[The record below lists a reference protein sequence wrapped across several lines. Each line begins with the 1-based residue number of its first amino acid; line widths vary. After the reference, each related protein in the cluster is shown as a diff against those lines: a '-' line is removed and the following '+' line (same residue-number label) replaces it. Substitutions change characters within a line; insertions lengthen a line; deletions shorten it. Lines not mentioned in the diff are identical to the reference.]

1 MVGAGMSKNSRPL
14 PGVRTTFPSWDEL
27 SRAMFDEIYTLPLD
41 ATEKHLEDRERK
53 FNQKSALRIAS
64 EYEARF
70 KRRQLDEFL
79 LRSIPNDDHQPGRLH
94 ELLLDLP
101 WKDVFT
107 TNFDTLLERTH
118 VHGRSYQSVRAID
131 DLATSASPR
140 IIKLHGPF
148 FSSTSFIITEEDYRT
163 YPQKFAPFVNTVR
176 QSLIE
181 NAFVLIGFSG
191 DDPNF
196 LEWIGWIRDELSN
209 RQAPIYLV
217 GLLEFTDVDRA
228 LLEHRGVTPI
238 DLTPISK
245 EVAANDQKHSTTLE
259 WFLRGLQTVEPPRPE
274 RWPDFT
280 LREQTVTG
288 ISVPVLVD
296 KVVEPKT
303 VRALVDSQTTFD
315 EITAIKIIVRW
326 RHERLKYPGWLVLT
340 DQKRSSLR
348 QETMRYI
355 PRLIS
360 LARNWSHV
368 DQVLL
373 FREMI
378 WRIETSML
386 PLDVSLMEP
395 LETACDGLF
404 SSLTDGSRLRPSDK
418 MTELLSVTDTEVQEC
433 WLEIAFALIRDSRE
447 SFEATSWNTLNGK
460 VSQVIHLFPQ
470 YNDRFHYEHALWN
483 LWNLERS
490 EARNLLSQWVPSPYS
505 PLALMWK
512 AGLLIELDDLSESRS
527 LLRLALEEI
536 RQSFHRTQG
545 ANIDLLSL
553 EGWCTYLLMPV
564 ESEINFRNLHQD
576 SQYQNYNANI
586 AGVHEQFL
594 KRWDQLK
601 AWDSDPWPFVE
612 YFERVL
618 SGEPPATQKVEQ
630 VVPGFDIGH
639 YTVKRSLFQGPNT
652 KWLPAFSYLRML
664 ERVGIPPR
672 FVNDTV
678 RNVAKWLAP
687 ISDFWS
693 TMLLVRAG
701 NTRAVR
707 EGDIANRAQI
717 ANMSPDLVRSLNSW
731 AMNAL
736 SRELSSLGGPIPMQS
751 AQVSLLETLIEF
763 LSRLTLRL
771 GQDERQDAFHM
782 ALKLHDLP
790 GIKTHIRLNRSCGA
804 WFRRLF
810 DSADG
815 QQLLEWLPELIRF
828 SLPNDAS
835 ENNSSQHPAISWPD
849 PMTEFPVDTVREIQ
863 KVGPNLKAEI
873 HEAIEW
879 LLHDTQ
885 ATSGEKRQRA
895 LMRLF
900 RVFHTRIMTEEQEKH
915 FGELLW
921 EQSIESGLPDLPDS
935 TLLNY
940 LHTPSPPEINP
951 ASRIKQHLLTLK
963 PYKSVSFEGSSISIN
978 SPGESE
984 DQMIHEISIA
994 SRPVVLLPS
1003 ETQGEIDWELTE
1015 VNQMWNDVYKWWE
1028 NDKHAIKHVNNN
1040 PGLTSGF
1047 EEFARRS
1054 IDRVSMFLSR
1064 VVLPQMETANE
1075 EDWDRILSF
1084 LSEARQ
1090 DKVFLSQALPYI
1102 LLHRPSELNMVQ
1114 KTIRDALTS
1123 GGEKAVIAA
1132 AEAVSHWAY
1141 LGDEADVE
1149 RVPQDAI
1156 NDLIKRVVFRRPEG
1170 AKTCLRQLSIIISKK
1185 SDLIDSDQVHLVVS
1199 SLTPWLEATLIPIPE
1214 NDRGGF
1220 PEHERPLLRT
1230 RLGQLASALSD
1241 WMKIILPGQPEP
1253 PEISSLRE
1261 SYSSHPLP
1269 EVRRSFSNS

>member
-1 MVGAGMSKNSRPL
+1 MSKNSRPL
-14 PGVRTTFPSWDEL
+14 PGVRTTFPSWEEL
-27 SRAMFDEIYTLPLD
+27 SRAMFDEIYPPPLD
-41 ATEKHLEDRERK
+41 ATERQLKERESK
-53 FNQKSALRIAS
+53 FNQKGALRIAS
-64 EYEARF
+64 EFEARR
-70 KRRQLDEFL
+70 KRRKLVDFL
-79 LRSIPNDDHQPGRLH
+79 RKSIPNDDHQPGFLH

-118 VHGRSYQSVRAID
+118 VPGRSYQPVETTS
-131 DLATSASPR
+131 DLATSESPR
-140 IIKLHGPF
+140 IVNLHG
-148 FSSTSFIITEEDYRT
+148 SLCSDTHLIITEEDYRT
-163 YPQKFAPFVNTVR
+163 YPRRFAPFVNTVR

-196 LEWIGWIRDELSN
+196 LEWIGWIRDELGDHH
-209 RQAPIYLV
+209 APIYLV
-217 GLLEFTDVDRA
+217 GLLKLTDVDRA
-228 LLEHRGVTPI
+228 LLEHRTVTPI
-238 DLTPISK
+238 DLAPLSEGVAPI
-245 EVAANDQKHSTTLE
+245 DQKHTVTLE
-259 WFLRGLQTVEPPRPE
+259 WFLRGLQAVEPPRPE

-280 LREQTVTG
+280 KNEKTVTG
-288 ISVPVLVD
+288 LSVPVLVNQE
-296 KVVEPKT
+296 VEPET
-303 VRALVDSQTTFD
+303 VNSMVDSPNRFD
-315 EITAIKIIVRW
+315 EITAIRIIVRW
-326 RHERLKYPGWLVLT
+326 RHERMKYPGWLVPT
-340 DQKRSSLR
+340 NEMRSSLW
-348 QETMRYI
+348 QNTQQYI

-373 FREMI
+373 FRELI

-386 PLDVSLMEP
+386 PLDVSLMDP
-395 LETACDGLF
+395 FETACDGLF
-404 SSLTDGSRLRPSDK
+404 TSLIDGNGLKPSDK
-418 MTELLSVTDTEVQEC
+418 MAGLLIASETDVSES
-433 WLEIAFALIRDSRE
+433 WLEITFSLLRDARE
-447 SFEATSWNTLNGK
+447 SFDSTRWDILKDK
-460 VSQVIHLFPQ
+460 VSQVIHRYPQ
-470 YNDRFHYEHALWN
+470 YSDRYYYEQALWL
-483 LWNLERS
+483 LWNLERN
-490 EARNLLSQWVPSPYS
+490 EARNLLTEWVPSPHS
-505 PLALMWK
+505 PLSLMWK
-512 AGLLIELDDLSESRS
+512 AALLFELDELSESLD
-527 LLRLALEEI
+527 LLRLALYDI

-545 ANIDLLSL
+545 ADIDLLSL

-564 ESEINFRNLHQD
+564 EVEIQFRKSVQD
-576 SQYQNYNANI
+576 RQFQEFLTYNTELR
-586 AGVHEQFL
+586 EQFL
-594 KRWDQLK
+594 KRWDELK

-612 YFERVL
+612 FFDRVL
-618 SGEPPATQKVEQ
+618 SGEPPATQKGEQ
-630 VVPGFDIGH
+630 VVPGFDLGH
-639 YTVKRSLFQGPNT
+639 YSVRRSLFEGPNT
-652 KWLPAFSYLRML
+652 KWLPAFSCLRML

-672 FVNDTV
+672 FLNDTV
-678 RNVAKWLAP
+678 RNVARWLAP

-701 NTRAVR
+701 NTKAVK

-717 ANMSPDLVRSLNSW
+717 ANMDPDLVRSLNSW

-771 GQDERQDAFHM
+771 GRDERQDAFHM

-863 KVGPNLKAEI
+863 KVDPNLKAEI
-873 HEAIEW
+873 YEAIEW
-879 LLHDTQ
+879 LLRDTQ

-1253 PEISSLRE
+1253 PEISALRE

-1269 EVRRSFSNS
+1269 EVRRSLGNS